1 MWVNPGIEDILGKLT
16 LRILLSNIGPQ
27 NFGKEVYINEDALR
41 FLNLEP
47 LDLFSTS
54 TLAYLKI
61 LNSELPVDKFDIC
74 RNKHGYYL
82 KLISEK
88 ILMWFDYYFF
98 IIKNM
103 TRLIHCASIL
113 VENT

>member
-1 MWVNPGIEDILGKLT
+1 MWVNPDIEDILGKLT

-88 ILMWFDYYFF
+88 ILM
-98 IIKNM
+98 
-103 TRLIHCASIL
+103 
-113 VENT
+113 

>member
-47 LDLFSTS
+47 LDRSFAML
-54 TLAYLKI
+54 
-61 LNSELPVDKFDIC
+61 
-74 RNKHGYYL
+74 
-82 KLISEK
+82 
-88 ILMWFDYYFF
+88 
-98 IIKNM
+98 
-103 TRLIHCASIL
+103 
-113 VENT
+113 